1 MKKAAL
7 LVGINQYDYGNPLM
21 APAKDAREM
30 AELLSKHHD
39 GSSNFDC
46 ELLTCS
52 HYPDKKITRE
62 KLHKEIE
69 VFFDKDEKEVQTA
82 VFFFAGHGCESNLG
96 GYLMTQD
103 SRNFIGGVSVNDIL
117 ICANNSRIPNIII
130 LLDCCHAGHLGTI
143 PSLKSEM
150 ISLRNGITVLSSSNK
165 HQTSIENLEGGL
177 FTQALLF
184 ALNGEGA
191 DLTGNVN
198 PISMYTTACKF
209 LQKKKQNP
217 TLKASIV
224 NFPVLRKAK
233 PRIAESE
240 LERLT
245 SLFYNIEQHK
255 PLNERYIAKGSSTDH
270 NKIEE
275 LAILK
280 KMKTHGL
287 VQTPED
293 KSLDQVA
300 NESLKCQLTEAGKFR
315 FHQMTPSL
323 LKDKQ

>member
-7 LVGINQYDYGNPLM
+7 LVGINQYHFGNPLM

-30 AELLSKHHD
+30 TELLSKHHD

-46 ELLTCS
+46 KLLTCS

-62 KLHKEIE
+62 RLHKEIE
-69 VFFDKDEKEVQTA
+69 EFFDKDEKQVRTA
-82 VFFFAGHGCESNLG
+82 IFFFAGHGCESNLG

-130 LLDCCHAGHLGTI
+130 ILDCCHAGYMGTI

-177 FTQALLF
+177 FTQSLIF

-191 DLTGNVN
+191 DITGNVD

-217 TLKASIV
+217 TLKTSIV
-224 NFPVLRKAK
+224 NFPVIRKAK
-233 PRIAESE
+233 PRIPESE
-240 LERLT
+240 MEQLT
-245 SLFYNIEQHK
+245 SLFVNVDQHK
-255 PLNERYIAKGSSTDH
+255 PLNGRYLKEGSSTSGS
-270 NKIEE
+270 KTQE
-275 LAILK
+275 LALLK
-280 KMKTHGL
+280 KMKRYDL
-287 VQTPED
+287 VQTPDD
-293 KSLDQVA
+293 KSLNEVA
-300 NESLKCQLTEAGKFR
+300 KESLKCQLTEAGKFR